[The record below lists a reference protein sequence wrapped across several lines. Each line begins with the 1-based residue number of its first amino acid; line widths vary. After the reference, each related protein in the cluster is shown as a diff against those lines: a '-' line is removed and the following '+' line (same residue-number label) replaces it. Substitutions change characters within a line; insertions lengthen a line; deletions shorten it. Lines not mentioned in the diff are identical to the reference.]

1 MRMIQ
6 RDLVDV
12 NEGERITGLDKST
25 LYRLARLGKIRSFRV
40 LSALRFERA
49 DLLALVKEQ

>member
-1 MRMIQ
+1 MTD

-25 LYRLARLGKIRSFRV
+25 LYRLARVGKIRSFRV

-49 DLLALVKEQ
+49 DLLALVEEQ